1 MTKEE
6 LGQLLDLRKEIKEL
20 DAKVERL
27 QGQKVGK
34 VTDRVRAS
42 MKEFPY
48 CYTTKTITGV
58 DQKESKKHRRALTES
73 EMLLL
78 KRQQQAVDAE
88 YRISK
93 FIESIKDS
101 KIRRIVSLRYE
112 EGYSWSKVAQLMNVD
127 RTYPEKMLTK
137 YLKERKEKEH
147 KEGKR

>member
-27 QGQKVGK
+27 QGQRVGK
-34 VTDRVRAS
+34 VTDRVHAS

-58 DQKESKKHRRALTES
+58 DQKESKKRRRALTDNEV
-73 EMLLL
+73 LLL
-78 KRQQQAVDAE
+78 RRRQQAVDAE
-88 YRISK
+88 YKISK
-93 FIESIKDS
+93 YIESIKDS

-137 YLKERKEKEH
+137 YLKEHKEKGN

>member
-27 QGQKVGK
+27 QGQRVGK
-34 VTDRVRAS
+34 VTDRVHAS
-42 MKEFPY
+42 MKDFPY

-58 DQKESKKHRRALTES
+58 NQKESKKRRRALTES
-73 EMLLL
+73 EMSLL
-78 KRQQQAVDAE
+78 KRRQQAVDAE
-88 YRISK
+88 FRISK

-112 EGYSWSKVAQLMNVD
+112 EGYLWSEVAQLMNVD
-127 RTYPEKMLTK
+127 RTYPEKMITK
-137 YLKERKEKEH
+137 YLREH
-147 KEGKR
+147 KEEKA

>member
-20 DAKVERL
+20 DEKVERL
-27 QGQKVGK
+27 QGQRVGK
-34 VTDRVRAS
+34 VTDRVHSS

-58 DQKESKKHRRALTES
+58 DQKESKKHRRALTEN
-73 EMLLL
+73 EILLI
-78 KRQQQAVDAE
+78 RRRQQAVRAE
-88 YRISK
+88 HKISK

-101 KIRRIVSLRYE
+101 KIRRIVSLKYE
-112 EGYSWSKVAQLMNVD
+112 EGYSWGKVAEMMNCD

-137 YLKERKEKEH
+137 YLKEREK
-147 KEGKR
+147 

>member
-20 DAKVERL
+20 DKKVERL
-27 QGQKVGK
+27 QEQRVGK
-34 VTDRVRAS
+34 VTDKVHAS

-58 DQKESKKHRRALTES
+58 DQKESKKRRRALTES

-78 KRQQQAVDAE
+78 KRRQQAVDAE

-137 YLKERKEKEH
+137 YLKERKEKER
-147 KEGKR
+147 KEGKG

>member
-20 DAKVERL
+20 DEKVERL
-27 QGQKVGK
+27 QGQRVGK
-34 VTDRVRAS
+34 VTDRVHSS

-58 DQKESKKHRRALTES
+58 DQKESKKHRRALTEN
-73 EMLLL
+73 EILLI
-78 KRQQQAVDAE
+78 RRRQQAVSAE
-88 YRISK
+88 HKISK

-101 KIRRIVSLRYE
+101 KIRRIVSLKYE
-112 EGYSWSKVAQLMNVD
+112 EGYSWGKVAEMMNCD

-137 YLKERKEKEH
+137 YLKEREK
-147 KEGKR
+147 

>member
-27 QGQKVGK
+27 QGQRVGK
-34 VTDRVRAS
+34 VTDRVHAS

-58 DQKESKKHRRALTES
+58 DQKDKKRRRELTES

-78 KRQQQAVDAE
+78 RRRQQAVKEE
-88 YRISK
+88 YKISK
-93 FIESIKDS
+93 FIESIEES
-101 KIRRIVSLRYE
+101 KIRRIVALRYE
-112 EGYSWSKVAQLMNVD
+112 EGYSWEKVAKIMNCD
-127 RTYPEKMLTK
+127 RTYPEKILTK
-137 YLKERKEKEH
+137 YLRERKEH
-147 KEGKR
+147 KEEQQ

>member
-27 QGQKVGK
+27 QGQRVGK
-34 VTDRVRAS
+34 VTDRVHAS

-58 DQKESKKHRRALTES
+58 DQKESKKRRRALTDS
-73 EMLLL
+73 EVLLL
-78 KRQQQAVDAE
+78 RRRQQAVKEE
-88 YRISK
+88 YKISK
-93 FIESIKDS
+93 FIESIEES
-101 KIRRIVSLRYE
+101 KIRRIVALRYE
-112 EGYSWSKVAQLMNVD
+112 EGYSWEKVAKIMNCD

-137 YLKERKEKEH
+137 YLRERKEEKQ
-147 KEGKR
+147 

>member
-27 QGQKVGK
+27 QGQRVGK
-34 VTDRVRAS
+34 VTDRVHAS

-58 DQKESKKHRRALTES
+58 DQKESKKRRRALTDS
-73 EMLLL
+73 EALLL
-78 KRQQQAVDAE
+78 RRRQQAVDAE
-88 YRISK
+88 YRTSK
-93 FIESIKDS
+93 FIESIEDS

-137 YLKERKEKEH
+137 YLREH
-147 KEGKR
+147 KEKGRKEGKK